1 MLVHEILNTEIA
13 PLKTTDTV
21 ALALLKLDLLR
32 TSKFPVVHE
41 GRLVGMVSLET
52 LIEVADDSVLI
63 SEIPLD
69 DSIFIPEEQHLF
81 EAARKMLAHEQY
93 LLPVVNEDMHFAGV
107 IKKRAVLEALGN
119 VFNLESF
126 GSVLTIEMMPYDF
139 TLTEVIRLIE
149 TEGAKI
155 LGVAVQQP
163 SDEHEFYRVSI
174 KLNIEESSAVS
185 ASLARYGYIITSQV
199 SSATIEKDFS
209 DRADELIRYLDI

>member
-1 MLVHEILNTEIA
+1 MLVHEILNTDIA

-21 ALALLKLDLLR
+21 ALALTKLDLLH

-41 GRLVGMVSLET
+41 GTLIGMVSLET
-52 LIEVADDSVLI
+52 LIEVADENTLV

-69 DSIFIPEEQHLF
+69 DAVYIPEEQHLF
-81 EAARKMLAHEQY
+81 EAARKMLSYE
-93 LLPVVNEDMHFAGV
+93 LFILPVVGDSMAFSGV

-126 GSVLTIEMMPYDF
+126 GSVLSIEMMPYDF

-163 SDEHEFYRVSI
+163 SEENEMYRVSV
-174 KLNIEESSAVS
+174 KLNIEDSSAVS
-185 ASLARYGYIITSQV
+185 ASLKRFGYVITSQV

-209 DRADELIRYLDI
+209 ERADELIRYLDI